1 MFVSVFD
8 KGDFSAELLGGKGY
22 GLWWMQQQGANV
34 PPALIIP
41 TTVCV
46 EYMADPK
53 ATMETVAQNLHKVW
67 EFFQSHL
74 GYTPLMSV
82 RSGARVSMPGMM
94 DTILNVGINAHT
106 RDFWVNRL
114 GQKCAAD
121 CEHRFREMF
130 GKIVHGQPFTNELP
144 TLTNQLL
151 ESIEAVFKSWG
162 NERAKIY
169 RQMHNYPETWG
180 TAVVIQA
187 MVFGN
192 LNDNSGTG
200 VLFTRNPDT
209 GEDVITGEYLQNAQ
223 GEDVVAGTVTPTPL
237 QDWAAG
243 HQALAEELMTVVN
256 ALETARKDVQDVEF
270 TIEDGKLW
278 ILQTRNAK
286 RSARAAVK
294 IAVDM
299 HAQGMIT
306 AADVCKRVTARDYFL
321 AQQAT
326 VDPTFKTPAAF
337 TGIPACSGVVT
348 GVVMKSSAAAINC
361 KAPCILVT
369 EETTPD
375 DIGGMFKAVGVLTMK
390 GGSTSHAAVVAR
402 GMNRTCV
409 TGLGAPLSAFPEGQ
423 KISICGATGRVWLS
437 EVPLVQ
443 GSASA
448 EIKALEKLLVKHAKV
463 TPVDTEFAAKTM
475 LLNLTGDLLMEPDR
489 MVKKVRAV
497 LAKADKVKLDLRL
510 PKDDSWRV
518 YYSLFYGPTMLQLLV
533 NALEQD
539 LSADERAKIVLIA
552 PLVQTTF
559 KRMVQVTTLAD
570 LVMAEGEFIMEGQM
584 DAPMKKVL
592 GWKMA
597 EKKSVPVQID
607 GYTPGVPAHL
617 SRGQMVSLLLA

>member
-1 MFVSVFD
+1 MFISVFD
-8 KGDFSAELLGGKGY
+8 KGEFSAELLGGKGY

-53 ATMETVAQNLHKVW
+53 ATMLKVAQSLPKVW
-67 EFFQSHL
+67 EFFQAKL
-74 GYTPLMSV
+74 GYAPLMSV

-94 DTILNVGINAHT
+94 DTILNVGLSSQT
-106 RDFWVNRL
+106 RAFWDEKL
-114 GQKCAAD
+114 GKKCAAD
-121 CEHRFREMF
+121 CEHRFRDMF
-130 GKIVHGQPFTNELP
+130 GKVVFGHKFDNELP
-144 TLTNQLL
+144 TVNNQLL
-151 ESIEAVFKSWG
+151 ASIEAVFKSWG

-209 GEDVITGEYLQNAQ
+209 GEDVITGEYLKNAQ

-237 QDWAAG
+237 EAWAAENP
-243 HQALAEELMTVVN
+243 ALAKELMETVN
-256 ALETARKDVQDVEF
+256 GLEVARRDVQDVEF

-286 RSARAAVK
+286 RSARAAIK

-299 HAQGMIT
+299 HVQGSIT
-306 AADVCKRVTARDYFL
+306 ADEVCKRVSARDYFL

-326 VDPTFKTPAAF
+326 VDPAFKVAPAF

-348 GVVMKSSAAAINC
+348 GVVMRSSAAAINC
-361 KAPCILVT
+361 KQPCILVT

-375 DIGGMFKAVGVLTMK
+375 DIGGMYKAVGVLTMK

-409 TGLGAPLSAFPEGQ
+409 TGLGAPLSAFPEGA
-423 KISICGATGRVWLS
+423 KISLCGATGRVWLA
-437 EVPLVQ
+437 EVPLVK

-448 EIKALEKLLVKHAKV
+448 EIKALEKLLMKHAKI
-463 TPVDTEFAAKTM
+463 TPVDTVFAAKTM
-475 LLNLTGDLLMEPDR
+475 LLNLTGDLLLEPDR
-489 MVKKVRAV
+489 LVKKVRAI

-510 PKDDSWRV
+510 PKDPSWTA
-518 YYSLFYGPTMLQLLV
+518 YYSLFYGPATLQLLV
-533 NALEQD
+533 NALEND
-539 LSADERAKIVLIA
+539 LTADERAKVTLIA
-552 PLVQTTF
+552 PLVQTTL
-559 KRMVQVTTLAD
+559 KRMTQVSTLAD
-570 LVMAEGEFIMEGQM
+570 LVMVQGEFILEGQM
-584 DAPMKKVL
+584 DAPMKKVMS
-592 GWKMA
+592 WKST
-597 EKKSVPVQID
+597 EKGCVPVQID
-607 GYTPGVPAHL
+607 GYTPGMPAHL
-617 SRGQMVSLLLA
+617 SRPQMVSLLLS